1 MNCYSDPVLFPSDLG
16 RWMHLAATVESTSS
30 FGRIVHYLDGRPLGE
45 ERSAKPMPP
54 LRIGDAEI
62 GNWQHQGKGHPIR
75 SLNGR
80 IDDFFILSRAMTPE
94 EIAAIHDSGV
104 PNR

>member
-1 MNCYSDPVLFPSDLG
+1 MP
-16 RWMHLAATVESTSS
+16 
-30 FGRIVHYLDGRPLGE
+30 
-45 ERSAKPMPP
+45 RSATGST
-54 LRIGDAEI
+54 R
-62 GNWQHQGKGHPIR
+62 GKGHPIR

-94 EIAAIHDSGV
+94 ELATIHDSGV